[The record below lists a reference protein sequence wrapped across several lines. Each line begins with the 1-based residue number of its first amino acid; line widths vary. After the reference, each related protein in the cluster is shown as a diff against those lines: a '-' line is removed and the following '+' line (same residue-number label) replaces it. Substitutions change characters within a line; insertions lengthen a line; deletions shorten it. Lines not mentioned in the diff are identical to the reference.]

1 MSVSKKPMVLV
12 ILDGYGYREEQQD
25 NAILNAKTPVM
36 DALWAKRP
44 HTLIDASGLE
54 VGLPDRQMGNSEVG
68 HVNLGAGRIVYQD
81 LTRLDVEIK
90 ERTFFANPVLTNAV
104 DQAKNAGK
112 AVHIMGLLSAGG
124 VHSHEDH
131 IMAMVELAAERG
143 AEKIYLHAFLDGRD
157 TPPRSA
163 EASLKKFEDKFAA
176 LGKGRVASIVGRY
189 YAMDRDNRWDRVEK
203 AYDLMT
209 LAQGEF
215 QADTAVAGLQAAYA
229 RDENDEFV
237 KATVIRAEGQADAA
251 MEDGDTL
258 IFMNFR
264 ADRAREITRAFVNA
278 DFDGFARK
286 KVVNLNFVMLTEYA
300 ADIKTAVAYP
310 PASLANTFGEWMAK
324 NDKTQL
330 RISETE
336 KYAHVTFFFN
346 GGVEEPFAGEER
358 ILINSPKVATY
369 DLQPEMSSAELTEK
383 LVAAIESGKYDTI
396 ICNYPN
402 GDMVGHTGVM
412 EAAIKAVEALDNCI
426 EQVTK
431 AVESVGGQLLITA
444 DHGNAEQMRDPATG
458 QAHTAHTNLPVPLIY
473 VGEKNVK
480 AVEGGK
486 LSDIAPTMLSLM
498 GMEIPQEMTG
508 KPLFIV
514 EKSLPMRGKAI
525 NTIQQAVK
533 PRTFSVRPLFYASVL
548 SAGVLLCAFSAHADD
563 RDQLKSIQ
571 ADIAAKERD
580 VRQQQQQR
588 ASLLAQLKAQEEA
601 ISAAARKLR
610 ETQSTLDQLNA
621 QIDEMNASIA
631 KLEQQKASQERNLAA
646 QLDAA
651 FRQGEHTGIQL
662 ILSGEES
669 QRGQRLQA
677 YFGYLN
683 QARQETIAELKQTRE
698 QVATQ
703 KAELEE
709 KQSQQQTLLYE
720 QRAQQAKLEQARN
733 ERKKTLAGLES
744 SIQQGQQQLSE
755 LRANESRLRNS
766 IARAEAAAKAR
777 AEREAREAQAVRDKQ
792 QEASR
797 KGSTYKPTESER
809 SLMSRTGGLGAPR
822 GQAYW
827 PVRGPILHRYG
838 ERLQGE
844 LRWKG
849 MVIGAS
855 EGTEVKAIA
864 DGRVILA
871 DWLQG
876 YGLVVVVEH
885 GKGDMSLYG
894 YNQSALVSVG
904 AQVRAG
910 QPIALVGSSGGQGRP
925 SLYFEIRRQGQ
936 AVNPQPW
943 LGR

>member
-1 MSVSKKPMVLV
+1 
-12 ILDGYGYREEQQD
+12 
-25 NAILNAKTPVM
+25 
-36 DALWAKRP
+36 
-44 HTLIDASGLE
+44 
-54 VGLPDRQMGNSEVG
+54 
-68 HVNLGAGRIVYQD
+68 
-81 LTRLDVEIK
+81 
-90 ERTFFANPVLTNAV
+90 
-104 DQAKNAGK
+104 
-112 AVHIMGLLSAGG
+112 
-124 VHSHEDH
+124 
-131 IMAMVELAAERG
+131 
-143 AEKIYLHAFLDGRD
+143 
-157 TPPRSA
+157 
-163 EASLKKFEDKFAA
+163 
-176 LGKGRVASIVGRY
+176 
-189 YAMDRDNRWDRVEK
+189 
-203 AYDLMT
+203 
-209 LAQGEF
+209 
-215 QADTAVAGLQAAYA
+215 
-229 RDENDEFV
+229 
-237 KATVIRAEGQADAA
+237 
-251 MEDGDTL
+251 
-258 IFMNFR
+258 
-264 ADRAREITRAFVNA
+264 
-278 DFDGFARK
+278 
-286 KVVNLNFVMLTEYA
+286 
-300 ADIKTAVAYP
+300 
-310 PASLANTFGEWMAK
+310 
-324 NDKTQL
+324 
-330 RISETE
+330 
-336 KYAHVTFFFN
+336 
-346 GGVEEPFAGEER
+346 
-358 ILINSPKVATY
+358 
-369 DLQPEMSSAELTEK
+369 
-383 LVAAIESGKYDTI
+383 
-396 ICNYPN
+396 
-402 GDMVGHTGVM
+402 
-412 EAAIKAVEALDNCI
+412 
-426 EQVTK
+426 
-431 AVESVGGQLLITA
+431 
-444 DHGNAEQMRDPATG
+444 
-458 QAHTAHTNLPVPLIY
+458 
-473 VGEKNVK
+473 
-480 AVEGGK
+480 
-486 LSDIAPTMLSLM
+486 
-498 GMEIPQEMTG
+498 
-508 KPLFIV
+508 
-514 EKSLPMRGKAI
+514 MRGKAI

-533 PRTFSVRPLFYASVL
+533 LKTFSVRPLFYASVL

-766 IARAEAAAKAR
+766 IARAEA
-777 AEREAREAQAVRDKQ
+777 QAVRDKQ